1 MNYSS
6 LMCGAVA
13 IFSLVYY
20 FVRGKKTYKGPVVE
34 LDEGVSSK

>member
-13 IFSLVYY
+13 IFSIVYY
-20 FVRGKKTYKGPVVE
+20 IGWGKRTYTGPVVE
-34 LDEGVSSK
+34 IDAGIVD